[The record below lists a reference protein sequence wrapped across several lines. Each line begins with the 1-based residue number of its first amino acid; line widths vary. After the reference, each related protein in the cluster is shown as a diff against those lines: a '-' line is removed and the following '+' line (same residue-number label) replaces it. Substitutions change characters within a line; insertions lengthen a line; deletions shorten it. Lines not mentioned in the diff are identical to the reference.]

1 MKFLKPNETI
11 IDIAILKILTC
22 FPLKIPKEIE
32 KLVNYMIHLKEKKR
46 DEAFKVKYELEEFF
60 KFFVSEFLQTDIL
73 R

>member
-22 FPLKIPKEIE
+22 FPHKIPKEIE

-60 KFFVSEFLQTDIL
+60 KFFVNEFLLTETL